1 MKCITKLDKKNASS
15 KNKDVKNASLKSNDV
30 CKYCS

>member
-1 MKCITKLDKKNASS
+1 MKCITKLDKKNASL